1 MRSKF
6 YKNFFE
12 EFWREGGNV
21 KKLILI
27 AMGLALC
34 SGCVTVDHAT
44 VIDTTQIGDAS
55 GQYRD
60 VRQGKV
66 ADFGIFGTGAGVGGS
81 ETLALN
87 ALAASAGSSS
97 SGGGGMLGLR
107 VYPGPTQGNPMPF
120 ARSIAMINYS
130 KKLKSIKYDEY
141 GGVIDYE
148 FDSQP
153 ISYLKTPQV
162 KTGSEIPT
170 KLKRRSSFGHQPVE

>member
-1 MRSKF
+1 MRPKF
-6 YKNFFE
+6 YKKFFE
-12 EFWREGGNV
+12 EFWRKGENV

-66 ADFGIFGTGAGVGGS
+66 SNFGIFGSGAGVGG
-81 ETLALN
+81 
-87 ALAASAGSSS
+87 
-97 SGGGGMLGLR
+97 GGTGAGGMLGLR
-107 VYPGPTQGNPMPF
+107 VYPAPSQGDPLPF

-148 FDSQP
+148 FEGQP
-153 ISYLKTPQV
+153 MSYLKTPQV
-162 KTGSEIPT
+162 KTSSEIPT